1 MRSSITP
8 DRIERYRYEPD
19 TVVREILDEWDAEYR
34 EIKGANPEINVWD
47 VCQHILS
54 NESS

>member
-1 MRSSITP
+1 MGSSITP
-8 DRIERYRYEPD
+8 DRTKRYETEPGE
-19 TVVREILDEWDAEYR
+19 VVREILDEWDAEYR
-34 EIKGANPEINVWD
+34 EIKRGNPDVDVWE